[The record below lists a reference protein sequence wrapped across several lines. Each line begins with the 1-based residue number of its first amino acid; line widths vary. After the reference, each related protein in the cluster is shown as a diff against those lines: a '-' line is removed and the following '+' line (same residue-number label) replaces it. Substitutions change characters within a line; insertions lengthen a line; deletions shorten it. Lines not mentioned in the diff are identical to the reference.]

1 MNGYEEMGVVP
12 NSTHKPY
19 ENQRAPL
26 AKFAMHVGQYS
37 MADDFVLMTLRTT
50 ERGAP

>member
-1 MNGYEEMGVVP
+1 MTNTPGAGEWTSCGVVQ

-26 AKFAMHVGQYS
+26 AKFAKHVGQ
-37 MADDFVLMTLRTT
+37 
-50 ERGAP
+50 